1 MPKKLIIA
9 FQGEHGAFS
18 EEAASAYG
26 VSLRPKPT
34 VVTRPYTSFIK
45 VFDAVH
51 KKEVSVGIIPIENSL
66 FGSVHENYDLL
77 DRYPLN
83 IIGEVK
89 LRVSHMLM
97 AIPGVKLSDI
107 RHVYS
112 HPQALGQ
119 CDQFLQTLHNME
131 IVAVYDT
138 AGSAKMISE
147 HQMQNA
153 AAIASIAAARLYGLH
168 ILKRGIESNH
178 HNYTRFLVLSA
189 RPIKVR
195 KNAKTSII
203 FSLKNIPGALF
214 KALSV
219 FALRNIDLEKIESRP
234 IIGKPWEYLFYLD
247 FSGSTAEN
255 NCQHALEALGDVTS
269 HLRILGS
276 YTKA

>member
-1 MPKKLIIA
+1 MPKKLVIA

-26 VSLRPKPT
+26 VALHHST
-34 VVTRPYTSFIK
+34 VIVTRPYTSFIK

-51 KKEVSVGIIPIENSL
+51 KKEVNVGIIPIENSL

-83 IIGEVK
+83 ITGEVK

-97 AIPGVKLSDI
+97 ALPGVKLRDI

-119 CDQFLQTLHNME
+119 CDQYLSTLHDTE

-147 HQMQNA
+147 QRMRNA
-153 AAIASIAAARLYGLH
+153 AAIASAAAARLYGLR
-168 ILKRGIESNH
+168 ILKKGIESNH
-178 HNYTRFLVLSA
+178 HNYTRFLILSR
-189 RPIKVR
+189 RPTRVK

-203 FSLKNIPGALF
+203 FSLKSIPGALF

-219 FALRNIDLEKIESRP
+219 FSLRNIDLEKIESRP
-234 IIGKPWEYLFYLD
+234 IMGKPWEYLFYLD
-247 FSGSTAEN
+247 FSGSIADK
-255 NCQHALEALGDVTS
+255 NCQQALKALGDVTS

>member
-1 MPKKLIIA
+1 MPSRLTIA

-18 EEAASAYG
+18 EEAALVFG
-26 VSLRPKPT
+26 KSLPMKP
-34 VVTRPYTSFIK
+34 VVVARPYVSFKK
-45 VFDAVH
+45 VFDAVQ
-51 KKEVSVGIIPIENSL
+51 KKEVRVGIIPIENSL
-66 FGSVHENYDLL
+66 FGSVYENYDLL
-77 DRYPLN
+77 DKYPLN

-89 LRVSHMLM
+89 HRVSHMLM
-97 AIPGVKLSDI
+97 AIPGVKPAEI

-119 CDQFLQTLHNME
+119 CDEYLQTLHNVE

-147 HQMQNA
+147 RQIRNA
-153 AAIASIAAARLYGLH
+153 AAIASRAAARLYGLR

-178 HNYTRFLVLSA
+178 YNYTRFLILSR
-189 RPIKVR
+189 RPIRVK

-203 FSLKNIPGALF
+203 FSLKSIPGALF

-247 FSGSTAEN
+247 FSGSTAEK
-255 NCQHALEALGDVTS
+255 NCRHALEALSDSTS
-269 HLRILGS
+269 HLRVLGS

>member
-1 MPKKLIIA
+1 MPKKLLIA

-18 EEAASAYG
+18 EEAALVFGTSLPTKPVVVARPC
-26 VSLRPKPT
+26 VSFK
-34 VVTRPYTSFIK
+34 K
-45 VFDAVH
+45 VFDAVQ
-51 KKEVSVGIIPIENSL
+51 KKEVPIGIIPIENSL
-66 FGSVHENYDLL
+66 FGSVYENYDLL
-77 DRYPLN
+77 DKYPLN

-89 LRVSHMLM
+89 HRVSHMLM
-97 AIPGVKLSDI
+97 AIPGVKLGEI

-119 CDQFLQTLHNME
+119 CDEYLQTLHDVE

-147 HQMQNA
+147 QRIRNA
-153 AAIASIAAARLYGLH
+153 AAIASTAAARLYGLR

-178 HNYTRFLVLSA
+178 HNYTRFLILSR
-189 RPIKVR
+189 RPIRVK

-203 FSLKNIPGALF
+203 FSLKSIPGALF
-214 KALSV
+214 KALGV

-247 FSGSTAEN
+247 FSGSTAEK
-255 NCQHALEALGDVTS
+255 NCQNALEALSDSTS
-269 HLRILGS
+269 HLRVLGS

>member
-1 MPKKLIIA
+1 MPKRLTIA

-18 EEAASAYG
+18 EEAASAYCASLNHTPAA
-26 VSLRPKPT
+26 VS
-34 VVTRPYTSFIK
+34 RPYASFAK

-51 KKEVSVGIIPIENSL
+51 KKEVNAGIIPIENSL

-119 CDQFLQTLHNME
+119 CDQYLQTLHNVE

-147 HQMQNA
+147 QRMRNA
-153 AAIASIAAARLYGLH
+153 AAIASATAAQLYGLH

-178 HNYTRFLVLSA
+178 HNYTRFLVLSR
-189 RPIKVR
+189 RPISVKN
-195 KNAKTSII
+195 NAKTSII
-203 FSLKNIPGALF
+203 FSLKSIPGALF

-234 IIGKPWEYLFYLD
+234 IMGKPWEYLFYLD
-247 FSGSTAEN
+247 FSGSIAEK
-255 NCQHALEALGDVTS
+255 NCRHALEALGDVTS

-276 YTKA
+276 YTKV

>member
-1 MPKKLIIA
+1 MPKKILIA

-18 EEAASAYG
+18 EEAASAFG
-26 VSLRPKPT
+26 LSLGSKPALVS
-34 VVTRPYTSFIK
+34 RPYTSFSK
-45 VFDAVH
+45 VFDAVQ
-51 KKEVSVGIIPIENSL
+51 KKEVTIGIIPIENSL
-66 FGSVHENYDLL
+66 FGSVYENYDLL

-97 AIPGVKLSDI
+97 AIPGVKLRDI

-119 CDQFLQTLHNME
+119 CEQYLQTLRDAE

-147 HQMQNA
+147 QHMRNS
-153 AAIASIAAARLYGLH
+153 AAIASRAAARLYGLH

-178 HNYTRFLVLSA
+178 HNYTRFLVLSP
-189 RPIKVR
+189 RRVR
-195 KNAKTSII
+195 AAKNAKTSII
-203 FSLKNIPGALF
+203 FSLKSIPGALF

-219 FALRNIDLEKIESRP
+219 FALRNIDLVKIESRP

-247 FSGSTAEN
+247 FSGSIAEKKSR
-255 NCQHALEALGDVTS
+255 HALDELGDVTS

>member
-1 MPKKLIIA
+1 MPKRLTIA

-18 EEAASAYG
+18 EEAASAYCASLNHTPVA
-26 VSLRPKPT
+26 VS
-34 VVTRPYTSFIK
+34 RPYASFTK
-45 VFDAVH
+45 VFDAVQ
-51 KKEVSVGIIPIENSL
+51 KKEVNAGIIPIENSL

-89 LRVSHMLM
+89 LRVNHMLM
-97 AIPGVKLSDI
+97 AIPGVKLGDI

-119 CDQFLQTLHNME
+119 CDQYLQTLHNVE

-147 HQMQNA
+147 QRMRSS
-153 AAIASIAAARLYGLH
+153 AAIASVVAARLYGLH

-178 HNYTRFLVLSA
+178 HNYTRFLVLSR
-189 RPIKVR
+189 RPVPAKN
-195 KNAKTSII
+195 NAKTSII
-203 FSLKNIPGALF
+203 FSLKSIPGALF

-234 IIGKPWEYLFYLD
+234 IMGKPWEYLFYLD
-247 FSGSTAEN
+247 FSGSIADK
-255 NCQHALEALGDVTS
+255 NCRHALEALGDVTS

-276 YTKA
+276 YTKV

>member
-1 MPKKLIIA
+1 MSSRLTIA

-18 EEAASAYG
+18 EEAAVAYG
-26 VSLRPKPT
+26 STLHPRP
-34 VVTRPYTSFIK
+34 VVVPRPYTSFAR
-45 VFDAVH
+45 VFGAVQ
-51 KKEVSVGIIPIENSL
+51 KREVKLGIIPIENSL

-77 DRYPLN
+77 DKYPLN

-89 LRVSHMLM
+89 HRVSHMLM
-97 AIPGVKLSDI
+97 ALPGVRPGEI

-119 CDQFLQTLHNME
+119 CDRFLQTLHKIE

-147 HQMQNA
+147 RHLRDS
-153 AAIASIAAARLYGLH
+153 AAIASKAAAKIYGLR

-178 HNYTRFLVLSA
+178 HNYTRFLVLSR
-189 RPIKVR
+189 RPVKAG

-203 FSLKNIPGALF
+203 FSLKSIPGALF
-214 KALSV
+214 QALGM

-234 IIGKPWEYLFYLD
+234 IVGKPWEYLFYLD
-247 FSGSTAEN
+247 FSGSTEQK
-255 NCQHALEALGDVTS
+255 NCRNALEALGEVTS
-269 HLRILGS
+269 HLRVLGS
-276 YTKA
+276 YIKA